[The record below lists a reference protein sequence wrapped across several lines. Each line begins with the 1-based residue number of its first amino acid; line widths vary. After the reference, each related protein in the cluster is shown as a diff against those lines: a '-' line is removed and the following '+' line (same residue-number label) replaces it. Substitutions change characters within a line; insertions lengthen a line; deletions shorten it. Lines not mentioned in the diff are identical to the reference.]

1 MKKIFEFVKEYWMLI
16 MIGVAIVLYI
26 VSLFVKGPPGTGVSP
41 TPTPNNKVATYK
53 NIVPGTSTE
62 KDVTSVWGR
71 PVTSETSNGQT
82 VSDYRSTNQY
92 RFHQVIYTNG
102 TAKLL
107 KEIVNSNDNI
117 NSDYITGTYGTT
129 KYKLYEKYPHSSFN
143 LYVYPTNGI
152 AYLGHVDGTVKEIWY
167 FEPTTFDNFVS
178 LWAQDFSTTPVDDS
192 TTY

>member
-1 MKKIFEFVKEYWMLI
+1 MV
-16 MIGVAIVLYI
+16 GVAIILYI
-26 VSLFVKGPPGTGVSP
+26 VSLFVKGPPGTEANP
-41 TPTPNNKVATYK
+41 TPTPNTKVATYK
-53 NIVPGTSTE
+53 NLTPGISTE

-71 PVTSETSNGQT
+71 PVTTETINGQT
-82 VSDYRSTNQY
+82 LSDYKSTNQY
-92 RFHQVIYTNG
+92 RFHQVVYVNG

-117 NSDYITGTYGTT
+117 NADYVTGTYGSI
-129 KYKLYEKYPHSSFN
+129 KHKLYEKYPHSSFN
-143 LYVYPTNGI
+143 LYVYPANGI

-167 FEPTTFDNFVS
+167 FEPTTFDNFIS